1 MKLSKKEKRAKIQSI
16 RLGIEKLKYEC
27 HNWTS
32 KAEQILK
39 DMYLS
44 GYDYSDIALRLNR
57 TETAIHGKLHQLG
70 LLNIGENNT
79 RKRQVRQERVP
90 SCLCTKCD
98 LKDRCTREYGSCIYE
113 MEEER

>member
-16 RLGIEKLKYEC
+16 RLGMEKLKYEC
-27 HNWTS
+27 HNWTP

-44 GYDYSDIALRLNR
+44 GHDYSDIALRLDR

-79 RKRQVRQERVP
+79 RKRQDRQERIP
-90 SCLCTKCD
+90 SCLCAKCNM
-98 LKDRCTREYGSCIYE
+98 KERCTRGAGSCIYE
-113 MEEER
+113 MEERQ